1 MIFLYYFIL
10 YFILILFLGLLSS
23 FFQLIPDELHLFL
36 RLFDLLLDKVLNY
49 VEQNKLEHVLEK
61 VCKDKK
67 VTFYRLNGATDLK
80 TGVQVYIFIS
90 FIFFLSASY
99 IFI

>member
-36 RLFDLLLDKVLNY
+36 RFDLLLDKVLNY